1 MITRV
6 DERLRREARDF
17 SLRFSCESCA
27 AFDAERGCCAHGY
40 PNGEHLGVQL
50 ATAQT
55 VVFCKE
61 FELA

>member
-6 DERLRREARDF
+6 DERLRAEARAF
-17 SLRFSCESCA
+17 SLRFGCESCA
-27 AFDAERGCCAHGY
+27 AFEPDRAACAHRY
-40 PNGEHLGVQL
+40 PNHEHLGVDL
-50 ATAQT
+50 DTADV

>member
-6 DERLRREARDF
+6 DERFRREARDF
-17 SLRFSCESCA
+17 SLRFGCESCA
-27 AFDAERGCCAHGY
+27 AFDADRGSCAHQY
-40 PNGEHLGVQL
+40 PNHDHVGVEL
-50 ATAQT
+50 ATAET